1 MKQFGMNLISIEY
14 SKTHKNNIITSV
26 WIIFPIFEWLE
37 RNALKMT

>member
-14 SKTHKNNIITSV
+14 SKAHKNNTITIV

-37 RNALKMT
+37 